1 MRLPKSPGW
10 TIEIGMHR
18 IRCAAA
24 IAALFLSAAVT
35 GKAEEIPIPHSSPSD
50 QQAPPASLS
59 RYADLVPAATETN
72 TTPAPAGDLVY
83 PSVGDSTPAPPTA
96 STGEGMALQPAPA
109 GAGRKRPTLWNSVNT
124 QRRVVALTYDDGPHA
139 KLTPQLL
146 DILKRENVR
155 ATFFVLGSLVEAY
168 PQIVQRMAADGHEV
182 ANHTWDHPRLPS
194 LSAEKLDRQIRET
207 TAIIEKNT
215 GQKVTIM
222 RPTYGLYNERVKN
235 DLLEKYRLDM
245 ILWSVD
251 PNDWKKP
258 GANTVARRLIE
269 GAHPGAILLAHDIH
283 PGTIQATPKAIAG
296 LKAKGYEFV
305 TVSELLAMD
314 EAPKPSPT
322 PTPAPSPVKKAE
334 KKEPGSASN

>member
-10 TIEIGMHR
+10 TIEIMMHR
-18 IRCAAA
+18 VRRAAA
-24 IAALFLSAAVT
+24 IVALFLSAAAP
-35 GKAEEIPIPHSSPSD
+35 GKAEDIPIPHSSPSD
-50 QQAPPASLS
+50 GQPPSASLS
-59 RYADLVPAATETN
+59 RYADLVTAATNTNTN
-72 TTPAPAGDLVY
+72 TTPAGNLAYPA
-83 PSVGDSTPAPPTA
+83 VGDTTPAPSTA
-96 STGEGMALQPAPA
+96 STGEGMALHPAPP
-109 GAGRKRPTLWNSVNT
+109 GAGRDRPALWNSVNT
-124 QRRVVALTYDDGPHA
+124 SRKVVALTYDDGPHA

-168 PQIVQRMAADGHEV
+168 PQIVQRMAAEGHEV

-314 EAPKPSPT
+314 EAPTPTPT
-322 PTPAPSPVKKAE
+322 PTPAEVAKKN
-334 KKEPGSASN
+334 ASGGASD

>member
-1 MRLPKSPGW
+1 
-10 TIEIGMHR
+10 MHQVPCAVA
-18 IRCAAA
+18 IVALFFSAAA
-24 IAALFLSAAVT
+24 TAKS
-35 GKAEEIPIPHSSPSD
+35 EEIPIPQSSSTGG
-50 QQAPPASLS
+50 QAPPASLS
-59 RYADLVPAATETN
+59 RYADLVPAATKANTAPSPGGN
-72 TTPAPAGDLVY
+72 LAYPAVGDTTPAP
-83 PSVGDSTPAPPTA
+83 STA
-96 STGEGMALQPAPA
+96 STGEGMALHPATG
-109 GAGRKRPTLWNSVNT
+109 GAGRDRPALWNSVNT
-124 QRRVVALTYDDGPHA
+124 SRKVVALTYDDGPHA

-146 DILKRENVR
+146 DILRSENVR

-168 PQIVQRMAADGHEV
+168 PQIVQRMAAEGHEV

-194 LSAEKLDRQIRET
+194 LSAEKFDRQIRET

-283 PGTIQATPKAIAG
+283 PGTIAATPKAIAG

-314 EAPKPSPT
+314 EAPAPSPT
-322 PTPAPSPVKKAE
+322 PSSTPSTVPPD
-334 KKEPGSASN
+334 KEPGSEAPVGREISRE

>member
-10 TIEIGMHR
+10 TIEIMMHR
-18 IRCAAA
+18 VRRAAA
-24 IAALFLSAAVT
+24 IVALFLSAAAP
-35 GKAEEIPIPHSSPSD
+35 GKAEDIPIPHSSPSD
-50 QQAPPASLS
+50 GQPPSASLS
-59 RYADLVPAATETN
+59 RYADLVPVATN
-72 TTPAPAGDLVY
+72 TTPAGNLAYPA
-83 PSVGDSTPAPPTA
+83 VGDTTPAPSTA
-96 STGEGMALQPAPA
+96 STGEGMALHPAPP
-109 GAGRKRPTLWNSVNT
+109 GAGRDRPALWNSVNT
-124 QRRVVALTYDDGPHA
+124 SRKVVALTYDDGPHA

-168 PQIVQRMAADGHEV
+168 PQIVQRMAAEGHEV

-314 EAPKPSPT
+314 EAPTPTPT
-322 PTPAPSPVKKAE
+322 PTPAEVAKKN
-334 KKEPGSASN
+334 ASGGASD